1 MNKEQIQKIIKII
14 ETRPTK
20 LEYCKLILNQA
31 FCKFKLLLDR
41 KYNEIKNFND
51 LHGE

>member
-1 MNKEQIQKIIKII
+1 MNKQQIKKIIEII

-20 LEYCKLILNQA
+20 LEYCKFLLNQS
-31 FCKFKLLLDR
+31 FCKFKLLLDKR
-41 KYNEIKNFND
+41 CNEIKNLNN